1 MKKLTIVIILI
12 LMIGTAAALSFN
24 VIPAI
29 KMHIAG
35 TTLEESLVTVTDII
49 PIGNKKLN
57 SVDVT
62 VDNTDTIAHDINL
75 YLSVEDIASVEIDTG
90 TKTITVPVGLSTV
103 NIPADNRVD
112 MVDVVNIIITIREV

>member
-1 MKKLTIVIILI
+1 MKKLTIAIILI
-12 LMIGTAAALSFN
+12 LMIGTAALSFN

-35 TTLEESLVTVTDII
+35 TTLEESLVEVTDII

-62 VDNTDTIAHDINL
+62 VNNTDTVSHNVNM
-75 YLSVEDIASVEIDTG
+75 YLSVEDISNTEIDTG
-90 TKTITVPVGLSTV
+90 TKTATVPVGISTV
-103 NIPADNRVD
+103 NIPADNKVD